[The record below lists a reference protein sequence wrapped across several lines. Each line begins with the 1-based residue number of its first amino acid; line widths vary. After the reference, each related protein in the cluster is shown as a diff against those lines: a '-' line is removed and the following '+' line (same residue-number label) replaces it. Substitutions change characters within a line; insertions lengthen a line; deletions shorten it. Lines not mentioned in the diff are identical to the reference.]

1 MMIATSKMEEYLGK
15 GKRKFE
21 IEKKGKLK
29 AKKFSK
35 TTILDQQEPSIQS
48 ADRAKAVQV

>member
-21 IEKKGKLK
+21 IEKKRKVK
-29 AKKFSK
+29 S
-35 TTILDQQEPSIQS
+35 
-48 ADRAKAVQV
+48 